1 MLKKK
6 NKTPYEKNKTPY
18 EINKNY
24 TGEQRNKICDNKF
37 YYVKDGKC
45 DYKPCEY
52 ISIYSCDNPILKN
65 RCNVIL
71 DSNNNPTCKLAESK
85 YSDIEIFISNL
96 FFISCYILLIYFF
109 NRRYNKRIKNL
120 LNNVK

>member
-1 MLKKK
+1 MSEKIE
-6 NKTPYEKNKTPY
+6 KTPD

-24 TGEQRNKICDNKF
+24 TGEQRNNMCNNNMF
-37 YYVKDGKC
+37 YYIKDGKC

-71 DSNNNPTCKLAESK
+71 DSFNNPRCKLAKSK

-96 FFISCYILLIYFF
+96 IFISCCILLIYFF
-109 NRRYNKRIKNL
+109 NRRYNNRIKNL
-120 LNNVK
+120 LNNTK